1 MTDDDR
7 WRHHRRT
14 EGRRVIV
21 AEFVTLDGYMVGP
34 DEDVSWVAAGFDPQ
48 MQEDI
53 AVDISATFD
62 LFVFGRVTYEIFA
75 DYWPT
80 AVPYDE
86 GDALQPA
93 EGKEDARIIRALN
106 DRPQARVL
114 DDDGRARLGRHPG
127 RRRVTSRT
135 RSAG

>member
-1 MTDDDR
+1 MTDTTGAGTT
-7 WRHHRRT
+7 RT

-34 DEDVSWVAAGFDPQ
+34 DEDVSWVAVGFDPQ

-53 AVDISATFD
+53 AVDISGTFD

-80 AVPYDE
+80 PC
-86 GDALQPA
+86 PTT
-93 EGKEDARIIRALN
+93 RATPCS
-106 DRPQARVL
+106 RP
-114 DDDGRARLGRHPG
+114 RARRTPGSSGR
-127 RRRVTSRT
+127 
-135 RSAG
+135 